1 MAPGKVFLVGAGP
14 GDPKLL
20 TVKAAEL
27 LKTAEIVIYD
37 RLVSE
42 AILSLIPETAEK
54 IYVGKKSGKH
64 IVPQE
69 KITDLLIE
77 KALTGKNVV
86 RLKGGDPFVFGRGG
100 EEAEALA
107 EKKVPFEVVPG
118 ISSAFAAPL
127 YAGIPVTHRD
137 YASSV
142 AIVTG
147 HQAGEGERSVNWAK
161 LAGSVDTVVI
171 LMGLESLESIVKKLL
186 DGGLNPATPVAVIEQ
201 GTSQQQR
208 TLTGTLITISKMAQ
222 KADLHSPAVIV
233 VGNVVNLGRKLSWF
247 NPHSH

>member
-20 TVKAAEL
+20 TIKAAEL

-42 AILSLIPETAEK
+42 AILRLIPETAEK

-100 EEAEALA
+100 EEAETLA

-208 TLTGTLITISKMAQ
+208 TLAGTLTTISKIVEA
-222 KADLHSPAVIV
+222 ADLHSPAVIV